1 MGEEGEPQ
9 GVEGLRV
16 ATWVKPGRDWR
27 PVPPITAM
35 WMGSGVACQHWA
47 VGMRMVELVT
57 VVSVRYV
64 RHLAEAYVYVSPRRG
79 WSDESIRLGGS
90 KHVKAIPLTKIFLS
104 QCHRCHAPLA

>member
-1 MGEEGEPQ
+1 MLMGEEGEPQ

-64 RHLAEAYVYVSPRRG
+64 RHLAGGVTAKDGRSAEAKKKLG
-79 WSDESIRLGGS
+79 WLFPGYFDER
-90 KHVKAIPLTKIFLS
+90 
-104 QCHRCHAPLA
+104 